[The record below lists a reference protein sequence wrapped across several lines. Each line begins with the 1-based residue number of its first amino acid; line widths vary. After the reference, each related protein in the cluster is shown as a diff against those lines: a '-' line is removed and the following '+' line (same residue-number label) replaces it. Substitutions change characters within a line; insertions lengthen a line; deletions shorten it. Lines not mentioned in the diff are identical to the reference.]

1 MRAHPLLP
9 RLSEYREVLL
19 ITLSMHPDKSRLSD
33 LAVHAKGGLYHRWTC
48 TYLGPR
54 GLVHYTME
62 QTCTDERRYNCI
74 QLIAPSRR
82 IAEGRSE
89 YGNSA
94 PIELNMNALEDALV
108 SELSPR
114 ACLLNVHRT
123 HGRAAIPPGDSPLPE
138 RPWCEKHDGLIGNI
152 GPFLSLSGKSFRLA

>member
-1 MRAHPLLP
+1 MSIERCCSLPSACTQTEADCLIWQCTPRAVCTTDG
-9 RLSEYREVLL
+9 RVL
-19 ITLSMHPDKSRLSD
+19 TSD
-33 LAVHAKGGLYHRWTC
+33 LEVSCTTRWT
-48 TYLGPR
+48 
-54 GLVHYTME
+54 
-62 QTCTDERRYNCI
+62 QTCTDERRYHCI